1 MSTGDNEL
9 SPKDQVRLALLEE
22 KVKELESDSEHRITS
37 LEKDRDSA
45 LRWGIV
51 VLGTSVL
58 SMGAWIF
65 KLLTAKIPL

>member
-1 MSTGDNEL
+1 MPQL
-9 SPKDQVRLALLEE
+9 DQNSEVEMALL
-22 KVKELESDSEHRITS
+22 KKEVEDQEIRLRK

-51 VLGTSVL
+51 VLGSSVL

-65 KLLTAKIPL
+65 KLLTVKAGLGA